1 MTQDQRNRKNV
12 NSNYDTEIKKYIWF
26 MCKKGC
32 KFYNNGCKKNR
43 SVRECAKNGLKN
55 RE

>member
-1 MTQDQRNRKNV
+1 MTDKGINAE
-12 NSNYDTEIKKYIWF
+12 NYDKETKKYIWF

-32 KFYNNGCKKNR
+32 KFYSKDMGCSKKRN
-43 SVRECAKNGLKN
+43 VRNCARKGLKN